1 MQGVQKLLTYDNF
14 STWNDGI
21 LGKLKLQLSTQV
33 LLGYVEPSLCLV
45 QVRYKYSC
53 FRLWL
58 VCCIKEKNCYVLFG
72 WRGEGGGVEGSRV
85 M

>member
-45 QVRYKYSC
+45 
-53 FRLWL
+53 
-58 VCCIKEKNCYVLFG
+58 
-72 WRGEGGGVEGSRV
+72 
-85 M
+85 